1 MQRALIDAAAVPV
14 LGQREGRE
22 LDRAL
27 PEWARRS
34 NPIVRRHLGA
44 YWKMLTPNV
53 GLIVRLFLL
62 QVALVLA
69 SIAFPALLT
78 ILMPTVTV
86 SLVLLPLAFVMYAQL
101 LIHVGV
107 MSADSVVAER
117 RNGTLDLLLVIPRS
131 LTHILYGKVAAAVW
145 RQVEN
150 LGMLALGVVLV
161 SIPVLI
167 IQNDILYSI
176 ADNPLLMRAGVILA
190 LASSL
195 LRLILE
201 PIMIG
206 AIGTLVGA
214 AMPLRIPALV
224 ATLLTGVAYFA
235 AINLVRLLPLDPFT
249 QLQIDT
255 VLPVVLPVVIALAS
269 FRLAA
274 RLLRRT

>member
-249 QLQIDT
+249 QLLIDT

>member
-1 MQRALIDAAAVPV
+1 MQRALIDAATVPA
-14 LGQREGRE
+14 LAEGEDRE

-44 YWKMLTPNV
+44 YWKLLKPNV

-69 SIAFPALLT
+69 SIPFSALLT

-86 SLVLLPLAFVMYAQL
+86 SLVLLPVAFVMYAQL
-101 LIHVGV
+101 LIRVGV

-131 LTHILYGKVAAAVW
+131 LTHILYGKMAAAVW
-145 RQVEN
+145 RHVEN
-150 LGMLALGVVLV
+150 LGMIALGVVLV
-161 SIPVLI
+161 SLPVLI

-224 ATLLTGVAYFA
+224 ATLLSGGAYFA
-235 AINLVRLLPLDPFT
+235 TINLVRLLPVDP
-249 QLQIDT
+249 LARLMIDT
-255 VLPVVLPVVIALAS
+255 VVPIVLPILIALAA
-269 FRLAA
+269 FRLGAW
-274 RLLRRT
+274 LLRRD